1 MKKIYLS
8 GKLGR
13 GGDGLRQAMAERG
26 VGWGSIPGTRDIWVR
41 DFLPV
46 RNGAGA
52 WVAFRYRPE
61 YLRGLP
67 ELRTDYRRDLA
78 GEMAL
83 EVRYSPLNLDG
94 GNVVFTPDRRKA
106 VVSERVFRENPRL
119 AQGAVIRQL
128 EEELAAE
135 VILIPA
141 LSPAEDMTGHADG
154 MVRFLDDH
162 TALGNHVPG
171 GTLVAEIRGI
181 LQGYGIAVVDFPY
194 TETGRVSADG
204 VKSAAGS
211 YLNFLETEEA
221 LFLPQFGLAMDGEAV
236 RAAEGL
242 FHKAVVP
249 VDCAALAEEGGCLHC
264 VTWEAD
270 DALRRDWVRME
281 CYHVQRCP
289 VCGHRTLDNYWICP
303 CCGWEAEEN
312 LAADEPSDA
321 NGDMTVAEYR
331 RAWDKAGRPLEYPE
345 DVADPGW
352 RELDG
357 AVYLRREDVEYE

>member
-8 GKLGR
+8 GKLDSR
-13 GGDGLRQAMAERG
+13 GGALRRALTERG
-26 VGWGSIPGTRDIWVR
+26 VAWEAIPQTRDIWVR
-41 DFLPV
+41 DFMPV

-52 WVAFRYRPE
+52 WVAFRYQPG

-67 ELRTDYRRDLA
+67 GLRTDYRRDLA

-83 EVRYSPLNLDG
+83 EVRHSSLRLDG
-94 GNVVFTPDRRKA
+94 GNVVFTPDRRRA
-106 VVSERVFRENPRL
+106 VVSERVFRENPRWEP
-119 AQGAVIRQL
+119 GEVIHCL

-141 LSPAEDMTGHADG
+141 LTPAEDMTGHADG

-162 TALGNHVPG
+162 TALGNRVPG
-171 GTLVAEIRGI
+171 GALEAEIRAI
-181 LQGYGIAVVDFPY
+181 LQGHGIAVVDFPCDVPAPQGGIV
-194 TETGRVSADG
+194 T
-204 VKSAAGS
+204 SAAGS

-221 LFLPQFGLAMDGEAV
+221 LFLPQFGLAMDSEAV

-242 FHKAVVP
+242 FHKTVVP
-249 VDCAALAEEGGCLHC
+249 VDCAALAAEGGGLHC

-303 CCGWEAEEN
+303 HCDWEAEGN
-312 LAADEPSDA
+312 LGEEEPSDA
-321 NGDMTVAEYR
+321 NGDLTAAQYR
-331 RAWDKAGRPLEYPE
+331 RAWDKAGRPLAYPE
-345 DVADPGW
+345 DVANPDW

-357 AVYLRREDVEYE
+357 AVYLRREDVEHE